1 MPFMGRMSW
10 NGYHINLVTFLLRPQ
25 EQLAFLV
32 SRLRSTRYMGEI
44 VKFTIMEDTFIN
56 ESG

>member
-1 MPFMGRMSW
+1 MSW